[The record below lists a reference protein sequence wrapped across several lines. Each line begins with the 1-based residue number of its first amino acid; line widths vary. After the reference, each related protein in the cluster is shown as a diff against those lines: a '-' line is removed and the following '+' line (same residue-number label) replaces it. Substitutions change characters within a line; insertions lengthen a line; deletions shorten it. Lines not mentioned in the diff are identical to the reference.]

1 MVLTDLRMPGM
12 DGIELLAKIKEIR
25 PETMVIVMTAYGTV
39 KTAVQAM
46 KLGAEDYL
54 SKPIDVEELEVILQ
68 KVLEKKGLLEETRT
82 LRERLEHKYRFDNL
96 VGESPEMLSVFKTI
110 RQVAPSFASVLLLGE
125 SGTGKELFAQALHQ
139 NSPRRNKPFVKVAC
153 AALPETLLESEL
165 FGHEKGSFTGAVYT
179 RAGRFEA
186 ADGGTLFLDEI
197 GDITPTVQVKLLRFL
212 EEREF
217 ERVGGNK
224 TYKVDV
230 RIVAATHRD
239 LKKKLEDGS
248 FREDLYYRLNV
259 IEIHIPP
266 LRERPG
272 DIPLL
277 AHHFLRKYAEANGKD
292 IEGISDEVMALLLAH
307 PWPGNVRELEN
318 AMERAVV
325 LTTEPDPHA
334 RPLSHPA
341 QGGRVGRP
349 DLARRSAEPGSAH
362 SGQHPG
368 RARARGHPAHAR
380 VGGRK
385 HVARR
390 LDPRHQRPQDPVQAE
405 GVPAPGG
412 PGRPEGLEAGLRRL
426 GGDGGRVD
434 HQQGVDG
441 KGDAEA
447 DEPGVVVERLRARG
461 RRGRPRRARSRAS
474 VADDGRPVPAAAIA
488 VGAVGQVEI
497 LERAAP
503 PPHEPVVGDEHAGD
517 RAEAA
522 GVAEQPGEDVAGR
535 SRRAAATAA
544 SRCRACR

>member
-1 MVLTDLRMPGM
+1 MSTKGRIVVIDDEVNAAAALETLLKEDGYEVGRAHDARGGLGLLEKMAPDVVLTDLRMPGM

-39 KTAVQAM
+39 KTAVRAM

-54 SKPIDVEELEVILQ
+54 NKPIDVEELEVILQ
-68 KVLEKKGLLEETRT
+68 KALEKKGLLEEART
-82 LRERLEHKYRFDNL
+82 LRQRLEHKYRFDNL

-139 NSPRRNKPFVKVAC
+139 NSQRRNKAFIKVAC

-224 TYKVDV
+224 TFKVDV

-248 FREDLYYRLNV
+248 FREDLFYRLNV

-277 AHHFLRKYAEANGKD
+277 GHHFLRKFAEANGKD
-292 IEGISDEVMALLLAH
+292 VQGLSDEVMAMLLGH

-325 LTTEPDPHA
+325 LTTEGA
-334 RPLSHPA
+334 LTPA
-341 QGGRVGRP
+341 HFPTLRKAGP
-349 DLARRSAEPGSAH
+349 SAAADSSSGAASLGVRIPGSTLADLEREAILRTLE
-362 SGQHPG
+362 S
-368 RARARGHPAHAR
+368 
-380 VGGRK
+380 VGGST
-385 HVARR
+385 
-390 LDPRHQRPQDPVQAE
+390 
-405 GVPAPGG
+405 
-412 PGRPEGLEAGLRRL
+412 
-426 GGDGGRVD
+426 
-434 HQQGVDG
+434 
-441 KGDAEA
+441 
-447 DEPGVVVERLRARG
+447 
-461 RRGRPRRARSRAS
+461 SRAAS
-474 VADDGRPVPAAAIA
+474 
-488 VGAVGQVEI
+488 I
-497 LERAAP
+497 LDVSARKIQYKLKEYQ
-503 PPHEPVVGDEHAGD
+503 
-517 RAEAA
+517 
-522 GVAEQPGEDVAGR
+522 QPGIVIAGND
-535 SRRAAATAA
+535 
-544 SRCRACR
+544 